1 MPTRAEK
8 LAQLE
13 KLWVSFQ
20 EQHEGLAKEIPP
32 DHPYLVQD
40 LVGAT
45 ERVMKRGLEKL
56 DNWTTM
62 PDAKDPLPV
71 RPETDE
77 NGGKDSNQDK
87 VADVPNPET
96 SSDQRREAECNNS
109 LPEGSSKPS
118 MGQEAAHGL
127 EQVHVPNFLPKE
139 EQMMR

>member
-8 LAQLE
+8 LPQLE

-20 EQHEGLAKEIPP
+20 EQHEGLAKELPP
-32 DHPYLVQD
+32 DQPYLVQD

-71 RPETDE
+71 IPEADK
-77 NGGKDSNQDK
+77 NGGKDSNQD
-87 VADVPNPET
+87 E
-96 SSDQRREAECNNS
+96 
-109 LPEGSSKPS
+109 
-118 MGQEAAHGL
+118 
-127 EQVHVPNFLPKE
+127 
-139 EQMMR
+139 